1 MSDELSRL
9 AQLRAA
15 VATHNEAY
23 FTHDSPTIPDADYDE
38 MVLELRGLETR
49 YGVSDDA
56 LTTTAHSELNSPGD
70 TWHRSFA
77 RISGLRRVGV
87 LASRVTLP
95 REETGVQ

>member
-56 LTTTAHSELNSPGD
+56 LTTTVHPASSAGASFHMARCIGTFHGIIAPMTPTGSP
-70 TWHRSFA
+70 T
-77 RISGLRRVGV
+77 IM
-87 LASRVTLP
+87 P
-95 REETGVQ
+95 KP